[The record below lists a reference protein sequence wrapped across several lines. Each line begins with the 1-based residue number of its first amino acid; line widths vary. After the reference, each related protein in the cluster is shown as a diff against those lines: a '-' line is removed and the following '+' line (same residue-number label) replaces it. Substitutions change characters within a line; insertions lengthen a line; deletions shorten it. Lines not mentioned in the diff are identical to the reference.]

1 VRYRGREFTQD
12 EVDKLRQTLASHS
25 TLSRRGLSQLICE
38 VLNWRRPDGKL
49 KDMACR
55 VALLQMESDGVI
67 SLPAVRQVYRVDR
80 VAPGRSAQGEPGVTI
95 QCRVGDLLNPRL
107 DVVESPLD
115 KRLWSELVDR
125 YHYLGYSPLGGAQV
139 RYLIRSE
146 DRILG
151 CMGFSAAAWKTA
163 PRDQFIGWSVTQ
175 REKTLEKVV
184 NNARFLILP
193 WVKVHS
199 LASKALSMAAKRLPD
214 DWGKRYGY
222 RPVLLETFVEK
233 ERFAGTC
240 YKAANWIKVGQ
251 TLGRG
256 RYDSKHQSAQ
266 PIKTIWLYPL
276 SRDFRKTLCP
286 SESQ

>member
-1 VRYRGREFTQD
+1 MRYRGREFTQD
-12 EVDKLRQTLASHS
+12 EVDKIRQTLASYS
-25 TLSRRGLSQLICE
+25 TFSRRRLSQLICE
-38 VLNWRRPDGKL
+38 ILNWRRPDGKL

-55 VALLQMESDGVI
+55 VALLQMEGDGII
-67 SLPAVRQVYRVDR
+67 SLPAVKQVYRVNK
-80 VAPGRSAQGEPGVTI
+80 ATPARSAQGEAGVAI
-95 QCRVGDLLNPRL
+95 QCCTGDLLNLRL
-107 DVVESPLD
+107 DVVQSPSD
-115 KRLWSELVDR
+115 KRLWAELVDR

-146 DRILG
+146 DQTLG

-163 PRDQFIGWSVTQ
+163 PRDQFIGWSATQ
-175 REKTLEKVV
+175 RERSLEKVV

-199 LASKALSMAAKRLPD
+199 LASKTLSMAAKRLPD
-214 DWGKRYGY
+214 DWKKRYGY
-222 RPVLLETFVEK
+222 QPVLLETFVEK
-233 ERFAGTC
+233 ARFAGTC

-256 RYDSKHQSAQ
+256 RYDSNHQNAQ

-276 SRDFRKTLCP
+276 SRDFRKALC
-286 SESQ
+286 Q